1 MEGTAVAVFGNN
13 PMQTWGL
20 NNLFKVITSSGGG
33 EGQQGTDQTC
43 RNVEKDISDE
53 TMHVSEGPE
62 T

>member
-33 EGQQGTDQTC
+33 EGQ
-43 RNVEKDISDE
+43 
-53 TMHVSEGPE
+53 
-62 T
+62 